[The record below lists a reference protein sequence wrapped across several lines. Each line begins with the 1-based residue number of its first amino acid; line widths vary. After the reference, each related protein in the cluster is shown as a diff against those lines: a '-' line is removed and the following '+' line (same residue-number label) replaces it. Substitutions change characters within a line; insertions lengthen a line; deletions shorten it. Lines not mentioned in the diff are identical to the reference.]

1 MAFNPTFANN
11 EMRILRRLY
20 ARAGCYR
27 IDCYSALVRGCRG
40 RSASLV
46 TKTLEYSLIHEMD
59 DIPLVLDHKVSA
71 PEELLI
77 LLNHAEGHRLP
88 KDVLFKQAKNSTSTG
103 LATALSRLLKSNE
116 IRSVEN
122 GDIALTPKGQKRLI
136 EEINPAL
143 TKRLRG

>member
-1 MAFNPTFANN
+1 MSPLPRRGLGFQPQFGNN

-59 DIPLVLDHKVSA
+59 DIPSYLITKSA
-71 PEELLI
+71 P
-77 LLNHAEGHRLP
+77 
-88 KDVLFKQAKNSTSTG
+88 QKNYTG

-122 GDIALTPKGQKRLI
+122 GDIALTPKGQKRFI

-143 TKRLRG
+143 

>member
-1 MAFNPTFANN
+1 
-11 EMRILRRLY
+11 
-20 ARAGCYR
+20 
-27 IDCYSALVRGCRG
+27 
-40 RSASLV
+40 
-46 TKTLEYSLIHEMD
+46 MD

>member
-1 MAFNPTFANN
+1 
-11 EMRILRRLY
+11 
-20 ARAGCYR
+20 
-27 IDCYSALVRGCRG
+27 
-40 RSASLV
+40 
-46 TKTLEYSLIHEMD
+46 MD

-122 GDIALTPKGQKRLI
+122 GDIALTPKGQTRLI
-136 EEINPAL
+136 EEISSAL

>member
-27 IDCYSALVRGCRG
+27 IDCYSALV
-40 RSASLV
+40 
-46 TKTLEYSLIHEMD
+46 T
-59 DIPLVLDHKVSA
+59 
-71 PEELLI
+71 
-77 LLNHAEGHRLP
+77 EGHRLP

-122 GDIALTPKGQKRLI
+122 GDIALTPKGKKRLI
-136 EEINPAL
+136 EETNPAL